1 VKTMAVYMGIPLYF
15 STVCRYRLSTF
26 FLAQGVLRRNFKL
39 EETLGSSVKQRME
52 ILRPISSQP

>member
-1 VKTMAVYMGIPLYF
+1 MVAVDMGIPLYF
-15 STVCRYRLSTF
+15 SILRRYRLSTF

-52 ILRPISSQP
+52 ILCPISSQP